1 MVPAGDINSGGY
13 PYTGGD
19 LYPSPLVYD
28 GTTSAQVRTIN
39 GPGIQGAYINNTW
52 MGFII
57 GSGIAGDGP
66 TDTPGDTLYWRAY
79 MSDVNYK

>member
-1 MVPAGDINSGGY
+1 M
-13 PYTGGD
+13 
-19 LYPSPLVYD
+19 YD
-28 GTTSAQVRTIN
+28 GTTSNQVRTIN
-39 GPGIQGAYINNTW
+39 GPAIQGAYINNTW

-79 MSDVNYK
+79 MSDKNYP